1 MKLAAI
7 DIGTN
12 SIRTIIAD
20 IHGNGTFQ
28 VIDQLKDMVRLGE
41 GENPE
46 TGLTPRAMADG
57 LAALIKAKAIC
68 DAHQVE
74 RTIAVATSAVR
85 EAKNGGTFV
94 ERVEQE
100 TGIIVNVITGEEES
114 RLIYLGARESID
126 LGNRRVLIVDVG
138 GGSVE
143 FIIGDRDQLLY
154 SASLQLGV
162 LRLVN
167 RFPLSDP
174 ARSKEVEAVTKH
186 ICLET
191 LQMVRRVQ
199 ELGFDQVLAT

>member
-74 RTIAVATSAVR
+74 RIIAVATSAVR

-100 TGIIVNVITGEEES
+100 TGIVVNVITGEEEA

-126 LGNRRVLIVDVG
+126 FANRRVLIVEPTG
-138 GGSVE
+138 R
-143 FIIGDRDQLLY
+143 IGLVNTQSTSTVASSALRIRLSKTY
-154 SASLQLGV
+154 WRSIRSPVTIGRSSAKSASIRRPPRRASR
-162 LRLVN
+162 LRL
-167 RFPLSDP
+167 
-174 ARSKEVEAVTKH
+174 RST
-186 ICLET
+186 
-191 LQMVRRVQ
+191 
-199 ELGFDQVLAT
+199 